1 MYTLPENIVNVSRR
15 ILSVNS
21 IGRMISGDEFT
32 LLTVAAPGSA
42 VIRSGRINQTSD
54 EARIAL
60 KMTSL

>member
-1 MYTLPENIVNVSRR
+1 MYTLPENIVNVSR

-42 VIRSGRINQTSD
+42 VIRSWPS
-54 EARIAL
+54 A
-60 KMTSL
+60 K